1 MRLFAQIQWECINP
15 KYQMKKKNY
24 RNSGVV
30 ILNHCKV
37 SYQHPHCEFS
47 ARFDVICSKSKSSVK
62 NDQKKKTIDGAF
74 TKVLMSH
81 LCVSSDLIFLRFP
94 LQIIKMYSFLD
105 YIMGGCQIQFTVSSG
120 CNLLNLLCGVSS
132 HMRGPLIRVRVYLR
146 WP

>member
-62 NDQKKKTIDGAF
+62 NDQKKNDRLRLHQSSNEPLVC
-74 TKVLMSH
+74 VLRSH
-81 LCVSSDLIFLRFP
+81 LSVFP
-94 LQIIKMYSFLD
+94 IADHQNVFVPGLHH
-105 YIMGGCQIQFTVSSG
+105 GGLPDSVHGEFR
-120 CNLLNLLCGVSS
+120 
-132 HMRGPLIRVRVYLR
+132 M
-146 WP
+146 